1 MKLIIARYAIRVA
14 RFTARGGNF
23 IPEGGKIKGR
33 GLNSI
38 PIRFTLMAL
47 VFTALCTFLQYHYV
61 LPLIESGTSDS
72 IVVVAILLSISLPVA
87 ITYFAANKL
96 TNTIRELNKSTDAI
110 AAGDF
115 DRPVDVDC
123 ACEVGSLADSFRA
136 MVNRLN
142 SNIVRINTLAYTDAV
157 TGLPNRAVVSH
168 VLDLAAR
175 MRGSADCKGALMFID
190 LDGFKRINDTLGHE
204 GGDELLRQVSR
215 RVIEKGFNLTRGQI
229 ENCTTAFG
237 ELRQTCPEKLVFAR
251 FAGDEFVAIMPGE
264 FHRRVLEKYAA
275 DILKAVNEPFLVSD
289 NELRIGASIGI
300 ARVTSGS
307 DDPRQLL
314 INADIAMYSAKESGK
329 NQYRFFDESLKNIA
343 VERSQIEADLRKAIE
358 EDMLDMHYQPKL
370 NAQTLQVT
378 GVEAL
383 VRWKHPQKGA
393 IPPARFVGIA
403 EQCGL
408 MPALGTN
415 ILRMVARQARAWQEV
430 GVPMPIAVN
439 VSAVQFERSG
449 IANEILAILEQ
460 HAVDPLLIEIELTES
475 MIMSDFATAKSR
487 LEQLR
492 EAGAQISIDDFGTGY
507 SNLYQLSHLPFNV
520 LKIDKSLVDDIGKNS
535 KSEAIVTAI
544 VQMVHSLGHR
554 VVAEG
559 VETHE
564 QYAFLRKAR
573 CDQVQGYLF
582 GRPMPAHELIEWVSD
597 HASDNGSMNNTLIEK
612 ISRVA

>member
-544 VQMVHSLGHR
+544 VQMAHSLGHR

>member
-72 IVVVAILLSISLPVA
+72 IVVVAILLSISLPAA

-300 ARVTSGS
+300 ARVTSDS

-415 ILRMVARQARAWQEV
+415 ILRMIARQARAWQEV
-430 GVPMPIAVN
+430 GMPMPIAVN

-544 VQMVHSLGHR
+544 VQMAHSLGHR

>member
-430 GVPMPIAVN
+430 GMPMPIAVN

-544 VQMVHSLGHR
+544 VQMAHSLGHR

>member
-72 IVVVAILLSISLPVA
+72 IVVVAILLSISLPAA

-215 RVIEKGFNLTRGQI
+215 RVIEKGFNLTRDQI

-300 ARVTSGS
+300 ARVTSDS

-383 VRWKHPQKGA
+383 VRWKHLQKGA

-430 GVPMPIAVN
+430 GMPMPIAVN

-544 VQMVHSLGHR
+544 VQMAHSLGHR

>member
-72 IVVVAILLSISLPVA
+72 IVVVAILLSISLPAA

-300 ARVTSGS
+300 ARVTSDS

-430 GVPMPIAVN
+430 GMPMPIAVN

-475 MIMSDFATAKSR
+475 MIMSDLRRQNRAWNNCGR
-487 LEQLR
+487 LVHKFQLM
-492 EAGAQISIDDFGTGY
+492 I
-507 SNLYQLSHLPFNV
+507 
-520 LKIDKSLVDDIGKNS
+520 LVR
-535 KSEAIVTAI
+535 VTPI
-544 VQMVHSLGHR
+544 CTSFHICRS
-554 VVAEG
+554 
-559 VETHE
+559 T
-564 QYAFLRKAR
+564 F
-573 CDQVQGYLF
+573 
-582 GRPMPAHELIEWVSD
+582 
-597 HASDNGSMNNTLIEK
+597 
-612 ISRVA
+612 

>member
-72 IVVVAILLSISLPVA
+72 IVVVAILLSISLPAA

-430 GVPMPIAVN
+430 GMPMPIAVN

-544 VQMVHSLGHR
+544 VQMAHSLGHR

-612 ISRVA
+612 VSRVA

>member
-1 MKLIIARYAIRVA
+1 VKLIIARYKTRVMHLA
-14 RFTARGGNF
+14 AHAESAV
-23 IPEGGKIKGR
+23 PKLKKIKGK

-38 PIRFTLMAL
+38 TIRFTLMVL
-47 VFTALCTFLQYHYV
+47 VFTTLCIFLQYYYV
-61 LPLIESGTSDS
+61 FPLMESGASGVWVMG
-72 IVVVAILLSISLPVA
+72 IVILSILLPAA

-96 TNTIRELNKSTDAI
+96 TGTIRELNKSTDAI

-136 MVNRLN
+136 MVDRLN

-168 VLDLAAR
+168 VLELAAR

-190 LDGFKRINDTLGHE
+190 LDGFKRINDTLGHD
-204 GGDELLRQVSR
+204 GGDELLRQVSQR
-215 RVIEKGFNLTRGQI
+215 IIEDSFNLTRDQI
-229 ENCTTAFG
+229 ENCTTVFG

-264 FHRRVLEKYAA
+264 SRQDVLEKYAA
-275 DILKAVNEPFLVSD
+275 DILRAVNRPFLISD

-300 ARVTSGS
+300 AQVTTSS

-343 VERSQIEADLRKAIE
+343 IERSQIEVDLRKAIE
-358 EDMLDMHYQPKL
+358 QDMLSMHYQPKL
-370 NAQTLQVT
+370 NTQTLQIT

-383 VRWKHPQKGA
+383 VRWEHPQKGT
-393 IPPARFVGIA
+393 IPPSRFVEIA

-408 MPALGTN
+408 MPALGAS
-415 ILRMVARQARAWQEV
+415 ILRMVARQAHAWREA
-430 GVPMPIAVN
+430 GMPIPIAVN
-439 VSAVQFERSG
+439 VSPVQFERSG
-449 IANEILAILEQ
+449 IANEILTILEQ
-460 HAVDPLLIEIELTES
+460 HTVDPLLVEIELTES
-475 MIMSDFATAKSR
+475 MIMSDFAAAKSR

-492 EAGAQISIDDFGTGY
+492 EAGAQTSIDDFGTGY

-520 LKIDKSLVDDIGKNS
+520 LKIDKSLIDDIGKNS

-544 VQMVHSLGHR
+544 VQMAHSLGHR

-564 QYAFLRKAR
+564 QFTFLRKAR

-582 GRPMPAHELIEWVSD
+582 GRPMPAHALVEWVND
-597 HASDNGSMNNTLIEK
+597 HAPGNGPVNTLIEK

>member
-72 IVVVAILLSISLPVA
+72 IVVVAILLSISLPAA

-300 ARVTSGS
+300 ARVTSDS

-430 GVPMPIAVN
+430 GMPMPIAVN

-449 IANEILAILEQ
+449 IANEILVILEQ

>member
-72 IVVVAILLSISLPVA
+72 IVVVAILLSISLPAA

-430 GVPMPIAVN
+430 GMPMPIAVN

-544 VQMVHSLGHR
+544 VQMAHSLGHR

>member
-72 IVVVAILLSISLPVA
+72 IVVVAILLSISLPAA

-300 ARVTSGS
+300 ARVTSDS

-430 GVPMPIAVN
+430 GMPMPIAVN

-544 VQMVHSLGHR
+544 VQMAHSLGHR

-582 GRPMPAHELIEWVSD
+582 GRPMPARELIEWVSD

>member
-460 HAVDPLLIEIELTES
+460 HAVDPLLVEIELTES

-544 VQMVHSLGHR
+544 VQMAHSLGHR

-597 HASDNGSMNNTLIEK
+597 HASDNGSMDTLIEK

>member
-1 MKLIIARYAIRVA
+1 
-14 RFTARGGNF
+14 
-23 IPEGGKIKGR
+23 
-33 GLNSI
+33 
-38 PIRFTLMAL
+38 
-47 VFTALCTFLQYHYV
+47 
-61 LPLIESGTSDS
+61 
-72 IVVVAILLSISLPVA
+72 
-87 ITYFAANKL
+87 
-96 TNTIRELNKSTDAI
+96 
-110 AAGDF
+110 
-115 DRPVDVDC
+115 
-123 ACEVGSLADSFRA
+123 
-136 MVNRLN
+136 
-142 SNIVRINTLAYTDAV
+142 
-157 TGLPNRAVVSH
+157 
-168 VLDLAAR
+168 
-175 MRGSADCKGALMFID
+175 
-190 LDGFKRINDTLGHE
+190 
-204 GGDELLRQVSR
+204 
-215 RVIEKGFNLTRGQI
+215 
-229 ENCTTAFG
+229 
-237 ELRQTCPEKLVFAR
+237 
-251 FAGDEFVAIMPGE
+251 
-264 FHRRVLEKYAA
+264 
-275 DILKAVNEPFLVSD
+275 
-289 NELRIGASIGI
+289 
-300 ARVTSGS
+300 
-307 DDPRQLL
+307 
-314 INADIAMYSAKESGK
+314 MYSAKESGK

-430 GVPMPIAVN
+430 GMPMPIAVN

>member
-300 ARVTSGS
+300 ARVTSDS

-430 GVPMPIAVN
+430 GMPMPIAVN

-544 VQMVHSLGHR
+544 VQMAHSLGHR

>member
-14 RFTARGGNF
+14 RFTARGGNL

-72 IVVVAILLSISLPVA
+72 IVVVAILLSISLPAA

-430 GVPMPIAVN
+430 GMPMPIAVN

-544 VQMVHSLGHR
+544 VQMAHSLGHR

>member
-1 MKLIIARYAIRVA
+1 
-14 RFTARGGNF
+14 
-23 IPEGGKIKGR
+23 
-33 GLNSI
+33 
-38 PIRFTLMAL
+38 
-47 VFTALCTFLQYHYV
+47 
-61 LPLIESGTSDS
+61 
-72 IVVVAILLSISLPVA
+72 
-87 ITYFAANKL
+87 
-96 TNTIRELNKSTDAI
+96 
-110 AAGDF
+110 
-115 DRPVDVDC
+115 
-123 ACEVGSLADSFRA
+123 
-136 MVNRLN
+136 
-142 SNIVRINTLAYTDAV
+142 
-157 TGLPNRAVVSH
+157 
-168 VLDLAAR
+168 
-175 MRGSADCKGALMFID
+175 
-190 LDGFKRINDTLGHE
+190 
-204 GGDELLRQVSR
+204 
-215 RVIEKGFNLTRGQI
+215 GQI

-300 ARVTSGS
+300 ARVTSDS

-430 GVPMPIAVN
+430 GMPMPIAVN

>member
-1 MKLIIARYAIRVA
+1 VKLIIARYAIRVA

-72 IVVVAILLSISLPVA
+72 IVVVAILLSISLPAA

-300 ARVTSGS
+300 ARVTSDS

-430 GVPMPIAVN
+430 GMPMPIAVN

-612 ISRVA
+612 VSRVA

>member
-157 TGLPNRAVVSH
+157 TGLPNRTVVSH

-544 VQMVHSLGHR
+544 VQMAHSLGHR

>member
-1 MKLIIARYAIRVA
+1 VKLIIARYAIRVA

-72 IVVVAILLSISLPVA
+72 IVVVAILLSISLPAA

-300 ARVTSGS
+300 ARVTSDS

-430 GVPMPIAVN
+430 GMPMPIAVN

>member
-1 MKLIIARYAIRVA
+1 MSICPRYAIRVA
-14 RFTARGGNF
+14 RFTARGGNL

-72 IVVVAILLSISLPVA
+72 IVVVAILLSISLPAA

-430 GVPMPIAVN
+430 GMPMPIAVN

-544 VQMVHSLGHR
+544 VQMAHSLGHR

>member
-72 IVVVAILLSISLPVA
+72 IVVVAILLSISLPAA

-300 ARVTSGS
+300 ARVTSDS

-430 GVPMPIAVN
+430 GMPMPIAVN

-544 VQMVHSLGHR
+544 VQMAHSLGHR

>member
-300 ARVTSGS
+300 ARVTSDS

-544 VQMVHSLGHR
+544 VQMAHSLGHR

>member
-72 IVVVAILLSISLPVA
+72 IVVVAILLSISLPAA

-544 VQMVHSLGHR
+544 VQMAHSLGHR

>member
-14 RFTARGGNF
+14 RFTARGGNL

-72 IVVVAILLSISLPVA
+72 IVVVAILLSISLPAA

-300 ARVTSGS
+300 ARVTSDS

-430 GVPMPIAVN
+430 GMPMPIAVN

-544 VQMVHSLGHR
+544 VQMAHSLGHR

>member
-72 IVVVAILLSISLPVA
+72 IVVVAILLSISLPAA

-300 ARVTSGS
+300 ARVTSDS

-544 VQMVHSLGHR
+544 VQMAHSLGHR

>member
-14 RFTARGGNF
+14 RFTARGGNL

-72 IVVVAILLSISLPVA
+72 IVVVAILLSISLPAA

-190 LDGFKRINDTLGHE
+190 LDGFKRINDTLSHE

-300 ARVTSGS
+300 ARVTSDS

-430 GVPMPIAVN
+430 GMPMPIAVN

-544 VQMVHSLGHR
+544 VQMAHSLGHR

>member
-1 MKLIIARYAIRVA
+1 VKLIIARYAIRVA

-72 IVVVAILLSISLPVA
+72 IVVVAILLSISLPAA

-300 ARVTSGS
+300 ARVTSDS

-544 VQMVHSLGHR
+544 VQMAHSLGHR

-573 CDQVQGYLF
+573 CDQVHTGLSV
-582 GRPMPAHELIEWVSD
+582 RSS
-597 HASDNGSMNNTLIEK
+597 HACTRADRMGQ
-612 ISRVA
+612 

>member
-72 IVVVAILLSISLPVA
+72 IVVVAILLSISLPAA

-300 ARVTSGS
+300 ARVTSDS

-612 ISRVA
+612 VSRVA

>member
-72 IVVVAILLSISLPVA
+72 IVVVAILLSISLPAA

-300 ARVTSGS
+300 ARVTSDS

-430 GVPMPIAVN
+430 GMPMPIAVN

-612 ISRVA
+612 VSRVA

>member
-72 IVVVAILLSISLPVA
+72 IVVVAILLSISLPAA

-430 GVPMPIAVN
+430 GMPMPIAVN